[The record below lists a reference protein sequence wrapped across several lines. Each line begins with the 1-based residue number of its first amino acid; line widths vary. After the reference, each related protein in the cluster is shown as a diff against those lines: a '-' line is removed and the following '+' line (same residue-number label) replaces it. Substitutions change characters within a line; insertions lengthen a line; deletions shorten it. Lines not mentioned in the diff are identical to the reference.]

1 MIPMEPVFH
10 RVQERCNSQL
20 RIVLLSQS
28 KLEPINIC
36 WPIKNSFGEIIM
48 QKKMFVII
56 YDDYVISEVY
66 CSSALI
72 HFRP

>member
-1 MIPMEPVFH
+1 
-10 RVQERCNSQL
+10 
-20 RIVLLSQS
+20 
-28 KLEPINIC
+28 
-36 WPIKNSFGEIIM
+36 M